1 MGGGLSTIFLLFFR
15 NNLCRTKI
23 QVICRQQAE
32 IHPVP
37 QALYGQLVA
46 GAMEVAVI
54 AGPDPIAPEQLQN
67 FRAFISPVPGW
78 IMEEAQLGP
87 VPRRLEGGLQAAKL
101 PAEHLLIVLTA
112 ALFFKAAAK
121 EAHANVP
128 VIDRDEV
135 GAPVL
140 RDDTVVMSVGSARTL
155 LYDLDP
161 WYTTH
166 KDVVWSSD
174 NEEVATVD
182 QNGTVTAVGEGSCTI
197 TAAAK
202 DDLTKVDTCA
212 VHVSALDLSL
222 EGIISAQSAGIGS
235 VTGAATYK
243 YDMVKSEP
251 TFGTEKKITWPEEFQ
266 GFGQS
271 LASSTMGRGSM
282 WACEYD
288 NTGMIYEID
297 PETGV
302 VKDMLE
308 PIDGDMMFGMTYS
321 ETTDLFTGIMNFYLY
336 VDQPFTHEAEEE
348 IIGSYNEEE
357 HMFMW
362 HRFDMSSY
370 LAASDQNF
378 QTGETGDG
386 SIVDVVFCGIT
397 TLEGEGEQY
406 LSQDYLGNYTSE
418 ISYRPTTT
426 LVLLDNVGRL
436 WYIDEMTNMKKVT
449 GETGSTYFTDATGA
463 MMIPESF
470 NGVLSQ
476 GYDTDGDGTDDSYSV
491 FVIRQIQ
498 ETPLLDMY
506 LDGTMPRITYHFSD
520 VAFAGRLEDGTPM
533 FVMSLYD
540 YWNNGITNELY
551 LYVPGHETDELDHET
566 WQPIRTPDRL
576 FDLGDTGE
584 RNIIAT
590 INKATVTGGVSV
602 QTEADAEVVNTFCGF
617 YQG

>member
-1 MGGGLSTIFLLFFR
+1 
-15 NNLCRTKI
+15 
-23 QVICRQQAE
+23 
-32 IHPVP
+32 
-37 QALYGQLVA
+37 
-46 GAMEVAVI
+46 
-54 AGPDPIAPEQLQN
+54 
-67 FRAFISPVPGW
+67 
-78 IMEEAQLGP
+78 
-87 VPRRLEGGLQAAKL
+87 
-101 PAEHLLIVLTA
+101 
-112 ALFFKAAAK
+112 
-121 EAHANVP
+121 
-128 VIDRDEV
+128 
-135 GAPVL
+135 
-140 RDDTVVMSVGSARTL
+140 
-155 LYDLDP
+155 
-161 WYTTH
+161 
-166 KDVVWSSD
+166 
-174 NEEVATVD
+174 
-182 QNGTVTAVGEGSCTI
+182 
-197 TAAAK
+197 
-202 DDLTKVDTCA
+202 
-212 VHVSALDLSL
+212 
-222 EGIISAQSAGIGS
+222 
-235 VTGAATYK
+235 
-243 YDMVKSEP
+243 MVKSEP

-282 WACEYD
+282 WACEYG

-357 HMFMW
+357 HMYMW

-584 RNIIAT
+584 HNIIAT
-590 INKATVTGGVSV
+590 IHKATVTGGVSV